1 MLKSKL
7 LSHNIYMFYLRYVF
21 SRYYNCQ
28 SQGCVDVL
36 GLQQHN
42 ISTIW
47 AARPRVCSVEAALPR
62 GGWRPP
68 GPFLWCLMG
77 NIRAGS

>member
-42 ISTIW
+42 ISTKYGQ
-47 AARPRVCSVEAALPR
+47 R
-62 GGWRPP
+62 GPECVVWRLLCP
-68 GPFLWCLMG
+68 GEGGGGGREDGGRRDRFYG
-77 NIRAGS
+77 V